1 MKKNRFTK
9 ALKHIKK
16 DLSEVAPTNSM
27 GGVYS
32 LNDPGFSLKPHS
44 APKTFL
50 PDIDGNF
57 PSGIPGNAGDAT
69 YTRPGGIWTG
79 EVDWD
84 ETVQGNFAQDSQG
97 DDGNSTVGLISNE
110 GTVFTALPPNTR
122 SFILG
127 PLVDGFVYN
136 HGYDAYTRLGYMQKD
151 TRQFVLL
158 AKFTGAWSSNA
169 PFLSSGV
176 YDNSSNAYNWAT
188 WDGTATGFTS
198 YNSSFTLAHAQWMRT
213 EFLAGRYMKNSAY
226 RSSGGIGQSFNNPGG
241 VLEGLGNFF
250 KGAGFGGGS
259 GDAANGGPGGGY
271 GSGGNPTI
279 GTQQTD
285 APQKGDAEDA
295 GFPWFPFGKL
305 GKKAKELWDSL
316 IDKGENIGEF
326 LEDAFDDAV
335 EGAKDFRD
343 SLREVL
349 KDAGKKAQ
357 RGYEKADQWAKDNL
371 DVPKLAKELG
381 DNAQNLG
388 KSVADWK
395 GIDGKG
401 MTLADKAKFI
411 PQALVTTWRLAN
423 AVPEGKAAM
432 DNFMDNNNPESENFG
447 KNTPGHP
454 NYEGPKELYFDKNA
468 KQNIQNHLNKGLQEL
483 GIDLSTDR
491 NLTAAE
497 IKKISDYMA
506 KGEKDD
512 ATGQFKGTE
521 ASMEFYVT
529 FWSLP
534 PDVTTISI
542 KNGEVEYV
550 NSNYLFTDKSDV
562 SIGGPITQIPMG
574 NTARKLS
581 KYYEQNP
588 DQKLNTG
595 NYQSHQY
602 TKKPASVS
610 DKQSETLFSTDGGK
624 TWWDF
629 NDPKS
634 PSGVDIG
641 NANKSG
647 TYRNKPNPNAGKV
660 ARNEVIGIL
669 NPMEIQITFG
679 NKGKK
684 NVKES
689 YGLRRVKFVMNEIA
703 VSPTDTQTTTQQST
717 TEKTDSKKTADTLA
731 KEYIEKNGPEKTQ
744 ELIDKT
750 DEYIKSHD
758 KGQVEPEI
766 SHDQSDVDKEGM
778 QQEVESE
785 IDNDSEL
792 NDEQKQKTKRAHALA
807 VRKNAQIDADN
818 LNPNKVKSFL
828 KNKHD
833 NNLKIALSIISSRI
847 ISHTYSRNLQDEYFN
862 SISANITFMKH
873 FNNPATIPIVD
884 KEMGYADDNFYV
896 ENGKFYDNTSDTHQQ
911 VKRYDLT
918 NESHFKAIGQGMSQ
932 LVIPSDGGVPYLI
945 FKDYNYHNLRSLD
958 PGEIPGGGAPGWKN
972 WVRHKL
978 TSALS
983 GGAHSIGFMTD
994 LISLRNPFGSITNGV
1009 PWGIHGMTYTEFQRS
1024 VDELP
1029 EEVRN
1034 MIMSHPL
1041 YWNETRLNDTVQDAE
1056 KNQAEYDRM
1065 WKLDSD
1071 LWEKTFDKTF
1081 ANSQHRRLKKIH
1093 DEWDIAWKKKN
1104 DDISSV
1110 EKEKWQQY
1118 YDYNSK
1124 KWGGYTDQ
1132 DPDSPTYNTWVDN
1145 PQPEPTEAQQWEE
1158 AGLSYNTYDAA
1169 RNAAGTDSSGEIANY
1184 KQIMDGESGL
1194 TGLAGKAVEA
1204 GNKLREIESNLAKGH
1219 RMTSDEEQY
1228 KKWKKAEADHPAAYE
1243 AYKSAFAA
1251 WENQVSSV
1259 QQQYDNYLEKS
1270 KEFKQKYLEDYET
1283 SQTEFENQ
1291 IEKIKYDY
1299 AILEGEFEHES
1310 EPLWEP
1316 FDKDFITGFHSS
1328 YMDKKPGYSMIPK
1341 ESYVPPNPS
1350 KKAYKFKK
1358 WERFERG
1365 SERASA
1371 LGVDDATTA
1380 ASVAGERKKKKKTE
1394 QPNSVFADYK
1404 PSGRRLHE
1412 SDLNLSRRQVRM
1424 LKEIKKPI
1432 LVEELPQQKLKK
1444 YRPNFK
1450 GRFSP
1455 QNTPDKTA
1463 SKESDALV
1471 MSGNQKGQAW
1481 RTADKYWS
1489 GYETTER
1496 MNVISDRVG
1505 HGQMA
1510 WDMIVDEAR
1519 QKNGWKNREIQE
1531 HLNIIAAEKAMREE
1545 FPNYESPFGYVIHEQ
1560 GASTEEELDTVM
1572 KDPIVKKVA
1581 KRLRTQIDYK
1591 DKPSRKGFPD
1601 EPPKKQ
1607 EDGWH
1612 PDYGKKY
1619 KYDKLDPQSAEAMPP
1634 TGNPEIDANVDKAKP
1649 KPPRW
1654 KHINTESR
1662 VDPKVKWDESVDWR
1676 KELNK
1681 ID

>member
-32 LNDPGFSLKPHS
+32 LNDPGFSLKPYS

-57 PSGIPGNAGDAT
+57 PSGIPGNAGDAV

-176 YDNSSNAYNWAT
+176 YDNSSNSYNWAT

-226 RSSGGIGQSFNNPGG
+226 RSSGGVGQSFNNPGG
-241 VLEGLGNFF
+241 FLEGLGNFF

-259 GDAANGGPGGGY
+259 GDAESGGAGGGY
-271 GSGGNPTI
+271 GSGGDPTI

-316 IDKGENIGEF
+316 IDKGEDIGEF

-343 SLREVL
+343 SLQNAVDNWSGDIQSSIKGQNPHGIEP
-349 KDAGKKAQ
+349 KA
-357 RGYEKADQWAKDNL
+357 WAKMDPEVRKKL
-371 DVPKLAKELG
+371 DASFS
-381 DNAQNLG
+381 
-388 KSVADWK
+388 KSFPPD
-395 GIDGKG
+395 
-401 MTLADKAKFI
+401 
-411 PQALVTTWRLAN
+411 
-423 AVPEGKAAM
+423 
-432 DNFMDNNNPESENFG
+432 DNFKKQLEKFVSAVKRLPDAIDAIPASASALKHYLENNNPD
-447 KNTPGHP
+447 HP
-454 NYEGPKELYFDKNA
+454 NYRVNDPESDNYKGPLDLQMDGSTADDMANRINKSLSQLNGGKGPKGNE
-468 KQNIQNHLNKGLQEL
+468 
-483 GIDLSTDR
+483 
-491 NLTAAE
+491 LTAAE
-497 IKKISDYMA
+497 ITELSNLMKPHNNGDM
-506 KGEKDD
+506 
-512 ATGQFKGTE
+512 QFHTLIN
-521 ASMEFYVT
+521 
-529 FWSLP
+529 SLP
-534 PDVTTISI
+534 PGNRPNGKPITTVKIADD
-542 KNGEVEYV
+542 GTVEIIT
-550 NSNYLFTDKSDV
+550 NYRFSDIDDV
-562 SIGGPITQIPMG
+562 SSGGPLIKAWVTNRMKAEKESG
-574 NTARKLS
+574 DGT
-581 KYYEQNP
+581 YGY
-588 DQKLNTG
+588 
-595 NYQSHQY
+595 Y
-602 TKKPASVS
+602 TKDSSVAPYGS
-610 DKQSETLFSTDGGK
+610 AENPQVGSTHDIEVRLNLK
-624 TWWDF
+624 
-629 NDPKS
+629 
-634 PSGVDIG
+634 PSG
-641 NANKSG
+641 NKSNWKNR
-647 TYRNKPNPNAGKV
+647 THRDVMNFKTLSMSYQPEGKF
-660 ARNEVIGIL
+660 L
-669 NPMEIQITFG
+669 
-679 NKGKK
+679 
-684 NVKES
+684 KES

-703 VSPTDTQTTTQQST
+703 VAPTDTQTTTQQST
-717 TEKTDSKKTADTLA
+717 TEKTDSKKTADALA

-766 SHDQSDVDKEGM
+766 SHDQSDVDKADI

-818 LNPNKVKSFL
+818 LNPNKVKSMV

-833 NNLKIALSIISSRI
+833 NNLKIALSIISNRI

-862 SISANITFMKH
+862 SIRANISFMKH

-884 KEMGYADDNFYV
+884 IEMGYADDNFYV

-918 NESHFKAIGQGMSQ
+918 NETHFGPIGQGMSQ

-958 PGEIPGGGAPGWKN
+958 PGEIPGGGLPGWKN
-972 WVRHKL
+972 WARHKL

-983 GGAHSIGFMTD
+983 GGAHSIGFLTD

-1029 EEVRN
+1029 EETRN

-1071 LWEKTFDKTF
+1071 LSEKTFDKTF
-1081 ANSQHRRLKKIH
+1081 ANPQHRRLKEIH

-1184 KQIMDGESGL
+1184 KQIMNGESGL

-1204 GNKLREIESNLAKGH
+1204 GNKLREIESNLAKGR

-1270 KEFKQKYLEDYET
+1270 KEFKQRQLEEYEA
-1283 SQTEFENQ
+1283 SQIEFENQ

-1328 YMDKKPGYSMIPK
+1328 YMDKKHQWIPK
-1341 ESYVPPNPS
+1341 DSYVPPKPS
-1350 KKAYKFKK
+1350 RKAYKFKK
-1358 WERFERG
+1358 YERFERG

-1371 LGVDDATTA
+1371 LGVDDPTTA
-1380 ASVAGERKKKKKTE
+1380 ASVAGERRKKKKTE